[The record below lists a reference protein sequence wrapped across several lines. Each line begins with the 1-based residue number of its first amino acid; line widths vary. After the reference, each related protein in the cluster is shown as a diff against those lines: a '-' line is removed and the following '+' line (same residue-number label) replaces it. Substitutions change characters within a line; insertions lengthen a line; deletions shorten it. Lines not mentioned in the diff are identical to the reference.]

1 MIVPG
6 YFLPSSVEPGQLLH
20 LGFGGVTVEV
30 PRPEPA
36 LLINVLDSIS
46 LARDHDLGKRP
57 ILDILE
63 ALDDVIARW
72 LDPDYSFRR
81 LAEATLPATTGFSPQ
96 MVAHGLTAM
105 LEGYRKRLLWRVLE
119 AELQDPLVLDGFRP
133 RASGQSRAYGPRLI
147 THILSGNIPALGAPS
162 LIYALLA
169 KSASLM
175 KGASEEPVFPALFAR
190 SLAEVDPRLGECVA
204 VVWWRGG
211 DEALEEV
218 AFSRSDLVIAYG
230 SEETMK
236 SVKAR
241 VPGRFV
247 GHGHKLSF
255 GVIGREAL
263 SSVEELAEQ
272 AAYDVSLFDQQG
284 CLSPHLFYV
293 EEGGLVSP
301 GAFARVLAAA
311 MEALHRQLPKGRT
324 FPDEAAAITALRG
337 SYEFRAIAGEDV
349 ALYQGEGTAWTVLYE
364 QDPTFIP
371 SCLGRT
377 IRVKPVKDAL
387 DMLPLVTPFRRY
399 LSAVGIAL
407 PSERLPRLAD
417 ELGQLGVTRICPI
430 GRMQHPGAGWHH
442 DGRFQILDLLRWVT
456 LESEG

>member
-20 LGFGGVTVEV
+20 LDFGGVTVEV
-30 PRPEPA
+30 PRPEPS
-36 LLINVLDSIS
+36 LLTSVLDAIS
-46 LARDHDLGKRP
+46 LARDQDLAKRP
-57 ILDILE
+57 VLDILE
-63 ALDDVIARW
+63 AVDGVVARW
-72 LDPDYSFRR
+72 LDPDSSPRR
-81 LAEATLPATTGFSPQ
+81 LAEAALPATTGLSPQ

-105 LEGYRKRLLWRVLE
+105 LEDYRKCSLWRVLE
-119 AELQDPLVLDGFRP
+119 AELRDPLVLDEFRP

-169 KSASLM
+169 KSASLV

-190 SLAEVDPRLGECVA
+190 SLAEADPRLGECVA
-204 VVWWRGG
+204 VFWWRGG

-218 AFSRSDLVIAYG
+218 AFSKSDLVIAYG
-230 SEETMK
+230 GEETIK
-236 SVKAR
+236 SVRAR

-263 SSVEELAEQ
+263 SSVGELAEK

-301 GAFARVLAAA
+301 GVFAGVLAAK
-311 MEALHRQLPKGRT
+311 MEALHRRLPKGRT
-324 FPDEAAAITALRG
+324 SSDEAAAISLLRG

-349 ALYQGEGTAWTVLYE
+349 ALYHSEGTAWTVLYE

-387 DMLPLVTPFRRY
+387 DVLPLVAPFGQY

-407 PSERLPRLAD
+407 PSERLLRLAD
-417 ELGQLGVTRICPI
+417 ELGRLGVARICPI
-430 GRMQHPGAGWHH
+430 GKMQHPGAGWHH
-442 DGRFQILDLLRWVT
+442 DGRFQILDLLRWAT
-456 LESEG
+456 LETER